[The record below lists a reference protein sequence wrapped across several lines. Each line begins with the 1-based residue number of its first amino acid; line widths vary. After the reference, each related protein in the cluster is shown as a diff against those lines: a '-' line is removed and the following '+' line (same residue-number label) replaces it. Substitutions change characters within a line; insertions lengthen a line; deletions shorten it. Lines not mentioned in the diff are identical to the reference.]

1 MAIPYIY
8 FLYIYLAGVGFL
20 LLFGLSSLYHML
32 RFGFLS
38 FVSVFTTFIMTAG
51 VLTILFLSY
60 QVLSLIDWKQSW
72 DLTILFKAVN
82 PF

>member
-1 MAIPYIY
+1 MAIPFIY
-8 FLYIYLAGVGFL
+8 FLYVYLAGVGFL
-20 LLFGLSSLYHML
+20 LLFGLSALYHML

-38 FVSVFTTFIMTAG
+38 LVSVATTFLMIAG

-60 QVLSLIDWKQSW
+60 QVLMQIDWQQAW
-72 DLTILFKAVN
+72 DLEILFKAIN